1 MPPAPGMIIGGK
13 YRLER
18 KIATGG
24 QGSIWLA
31 RHTQLD
37 SEVAVKLMEPNMA
50 ASPQARARFEH
61 EAKAAARIRH
71 QNLVHVQD
79 CGVEGDLPY
88 LVMEYCQGEDL
99 GKRLRAQKRLSLEVS
114 TRMFFQIAKG
124 LKKLHEAG
132 YVHRDLKPGNIFLAK
147 NEDGDEIVKLL
158 DFGII
163 KDIGGLIGEGTKTGE
178 FMGSPHYMSP
188 QQIQS
193 AKTLDARSDLWS
205 MGVVLYR
212 MLTGALP
219 FPAEAIGAVVAQILS
234 FPFKPVTEFVPELPP
249 ATDAFFAR
257 ALARQPD
264 QRFQTVM
271 EMAEAFGQLSNARA
285 PMPSIPVIDVMPG
298 YESGA
303 PPIEEMVTSP
313 IVRDPTTIPQ
323 VKKGDPQAA
332 QQQHPQQQHPQ
343 QQHPQQQH
351 QQQHPQQQQYPSPPQ
366 PSTQQ
371 QQPGAQAP
379 WRESRPSAEPS
390 AMGGAGA
397 SPYARRASDPMFGAV
412 PSPGSA
418 TPAPGGQQSPTDTP
432 SGQQSLADL
441 TATVP
446 ISPDQVQ
453 AAMRAKKTAR
463 LPASYT
469 LQSPLLPP
477 SAQPQSGPQSGPP
490 GSAGGWRPSGPHE
503 SSDRASSNAPPMSGP
518 SSSGSPPSNVSPP
531 SGAPSSGSGWGGSPA
546 SSGPRPNSIDENTV
560 VGGRGPERPGADSA
574 KWWLV
579 GGLIVGAG
587 LGMIIAVVMV
597 FMKNVPERAPVPGSA
612 QSGVPTLMAPA
623 GTGSVKSKPVG
634 TESMPGTGTSAPASP
649 KR

>member
-1 MPPAPGMIIGGK
+1 MAPAPGMIIGGK

-37 SEVAVKLMEPNMA
+37 SEVAVKVMEPNMA

-71 QNLVHVQD
+71 PNLVHVQD

-114 TRMFFQIAKG
+114 TRIFFQIAKG

-163 KDIGGLIGEGTKTGE
+163 KDIGGIIGEGTKTGE

-234 FPFKPVTEFVPELPP
+234 FPFKPPTEIVPDLPP
-249 ATDAFFAR
+249 ATDAFFLR
-257 ALARQPD
+257 ALARPPE

-271 EMAEAFGQLSNARA
+271 EMAEAFAQLSNARA
-285 PMPSIPVIDVMPG
+285 PMPSLSAIDVIPG

-303 PPIEEMVTSP
+303 TPEEMVTSP
-313 IVRDPTTIPQ
+313 ILRDPTTIPQ
-323 VKKGDPQAA
+323 AKKGDQQPPPQQQHAPQQSSPPPPPPQMQQQPQMHPPQQ
-332 QQQHPQQQHPQ
+332 QQQHPQGGQ
-343 QQHPQQQH
+343 
-351 QQQHPQQQQYPSPPQ
+351 
-366 PSTQQ
+366 
-371 QQPGAQAP
+371 GP
-379 WRESRPSAEPS
+379 WRESRPPGDAPG
-390 AMGGAGA
+390 MGSAGA
-397 SPYARRASDPMFGAV
+397 PPYMRRPSDPMFSAV
-412 PSPGSA
+412 PSAGSG
-418 TPAPGGQQSPTDTP
+418 APGPGRQESPTDTP

-446 ISPDQVQ
+446 ISPDQVH

-469 LQSPLLPP
+469 PQTPLPQG
-477 SAQPQSGPQSGPP
+477 SAQQPGGPQSGSQGGSP
-490 GSAGGWRPSGPHE
+490 GSAGGWRPSGGPYE
-503 SSDRASSNAPPMSGP
+503 GADRGSSGGPPLSVAPPSGLAP
-518 SSSGSPPSNVSPP
+518 L
-531 SGAPSSGSGWGGSPA
+531 SGAPSSGPSWGVPPA
-546 SSGPRPNSIDENTV
+546 SQGSNGSSRDEMTV
-560 VGGRGPERPGADSA
+560 VGGKPPGSGGDSA

-579 GGLIVGAG
+579 GGLLVGAG

-597 FMKNVPERAPVPGSA
+597 IMKSNGGGTPPGPGTVPSGSA
-612 QSGVPTLMAPA
+612 SVMMAPASTGTGAPA
-623 GTGSVKSKPVG
+623 GT
-634 TESMPGTGTSAPASP
+634 